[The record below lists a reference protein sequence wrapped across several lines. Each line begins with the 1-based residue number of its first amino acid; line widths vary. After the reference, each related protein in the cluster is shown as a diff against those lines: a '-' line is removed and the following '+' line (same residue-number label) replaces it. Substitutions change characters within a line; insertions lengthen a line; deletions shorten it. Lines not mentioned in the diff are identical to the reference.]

1 MVKIA
6 QPLTNAQLEILKSFR
21 INLRETEMEKLRK
34 LLVNFYADL
43 LAQRADGVWEEQQWD
58 EAKVEKMLN
67 TKMRRRT
74 S

>member
-6 QPLTNAQLEILKSFR
+6 QPLTNAQLEILKTFR
-21 INLRETEMEKLRK
+21 LNLQEAEMEKLRK

-43 LAQRADGVWEEQQWD
+43 LTQRADEVWEEQQWD
-58 EAKVEKMLN
+58 EAKVEEMLN

>member
-43 LAQRADGVWEEQQWD
+43 LAQRADEVWEEQQWD